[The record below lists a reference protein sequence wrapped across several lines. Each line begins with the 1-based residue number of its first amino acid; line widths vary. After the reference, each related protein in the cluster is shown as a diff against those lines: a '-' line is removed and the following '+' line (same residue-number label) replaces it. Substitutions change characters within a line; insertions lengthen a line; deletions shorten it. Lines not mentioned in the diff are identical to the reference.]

1 MLLSEFTLHLYQLEQ
16 LLVFNTQL
24 FLAVVGELLEEVGV
38 AHSEG
43 HCELGA
49 ALLKQELEVG
59 EAEELERGE
68 LVKEG
73 FADPEDLV
81 DFCRLLEV

>member
-38 AHSEG
+38 ADCEG

-59 EAEELERGE
+59 EAEELERGQ

-73 FADPEDLV
+73 LADPKDLV
-81 DFCRLLEV
+81 DFCRLLEI